1 MTARLATPTDR
12 LATPTDRL
20 ALVFIDTQVEGTCS
34 GRYGFIVMVT
44 RMEDPGMGEVT
55 DDGTARAKFHIKYDC
70 IVFRPFKGEVVDA
83 VVTQVNKFGFFA
95 EAGPLQLFVSNALIT
110 DDMQFDSSGEN
121 CYVSEDQQ
129 IRIQR
134 DASVRVRI
142 VGMRIDAND
151 IFCIGTIKDDYLGLI
166 DFGSGGL

>member
-1 MTARLATPTDR
+1 
-12 LATPTDRL
+12 
-20 ALVFIDTQVEGTCS
+20 VEGSCT
-34 GRYGFIVMVT
+34 GRHGFIVLVT
-44 RMEDPGMGEVT
+44 RLASVGEGKIT
-55 DDGTARAKFHIKYDC
+55 TDGTARATFHIKYDC
-70 IVFRPFKGEVVDA
+70 IAFRPFKGEVLDA

-110 DDMQFDSSGEN
+110 EDMKFDSSGEN

-134 DASVRVRI
+134 DCEVRVRI

-151 IFCIGTIKDDYLGLI
+151 IFCIATIKDDYLGLI
-166 DFGSGGL
+166 GFSSAQDGMDL

>member
-1 MTARLATPTDR
+1 MTAH

-20 ALVFIDTQVEGTCS
+20 ALVFIDMQVEGTCS

-166 DFGSGGL
+166 DVGSGGL